1 LKRKECP
8 SYNLEAASDT
18 CEAGNI
24 IVMGLGAA
32 ATQQHTNDRRMAS
45 CKIIIPLVSVLDS
58 STSFLLRLILYKR
71 KVPSNANVG
80 NLAIRFKM
88 PLDILNLSAH
98 GVKIDNKE
106 GSRWLYIPSR
116 SITALWHWF
125 NLLNKL
131 KK

>member
-1 LKRKECP
+1 M
-8 SYNLEAASDT
+8 ASD
-18 CEAGNI
+18 
-24 IVMGLGAA
+24 
-32 ATQQHTNDRRMAS
+32 
-45 CKIIIPLVSVLDS
+45 KIRIPLVRVLNS
-58 STSFLLRLILYKR
+58 GTSFLLCLILYKR

-80 NLAIRFKM
+80 NLAIRFEM
-88 PLDILNLSAH
+88 LLNILNLSAY

-116 SITALWHWF
+116 PITALWHRF